1 MFLIINGCEI
11 IRAEMNPIRIGRS
24 MLGEPALADQSI
36 GEPLCTITRD
46 SADRLL
52 LACHDGGSVRVN
64 DAEVKIARPRVI
76 DITDEIEIGKATIH
90 LREAG
95 APGAVAKV
103 FDRKRF
109 ALQAELHTAVLDR
122 LRIST
127 IQHSEQDYRKQIE
140 TEMSKILA
148 EITITPEIEDF
159 LSTQALLELMKD
171 RAHGYGR
178 VSRKASREAIY
189 QQFSSLIQK
198 LEVTIQIEA
207 DETPEQKAE
216 RIEALVPWFIRF
228 RRGMVAPADKRG
240 LALGLLREQL
250 IDLIFGMGPLEDL
263 MADPGISEVMAL
275 PSGGIFV
282 ERQGKIE
289 NSGRRMPSH
298 EVSRRVIE
306 RIVTREGR
314 RVDQSSPIVDVR
326 LSDGSRGNFIV
337 EPVSLK
343 GPVITIRRFSAK
355 RLTMDDLVRSDSLSP
370 AVAAFLRAA
379 VVARKNI
386 LISGG
391 TGSGKTTLLNALAAF
406 VPAEERI
413 LTAEDTAEIQLWQE
427 HVVALQAKNANL
439 EGKGAIPIRELVRAA
454 LRQRPD
460 RIIVGECR
468 GGETLDMLQAMN
480 TGHDGSL
487 TTIHANTPADAMQR
501 LIATASQAEGGT
513 LADRTIKQQIAT
525 ALDIVV
531 QIARMGDGSRRI
543 TSVCEVVEM
552 DDEDGTII
560 VEEIFHQKNNRKCAR
575 QKNFVL
581 LFSGYVPTFTAQLLQ
596 KGGGTLEEMFG

>member
-1 MFLIINGCEI
+1 MFLIINGREI
-11 IRAEMNPIRIGRS
+11 FRTEMNPIHVGFSTQGELTVADPAIGD
-24 MLGEPALADQSI
+24 PV
-36 GEPLCTITRD
+36 CTITRD

-52 LACHDGGSVRVN
+52 LIRQESVPIRVN
-64 DAEVKIARPRVI
+64 DTEVEIAQPRQ
-76 DITDEIEIGKATIH
+76 IEIADELAIGDATIH
-90 LREAG
+90 LREVG
-95 APGAVAKV
+95 ARGAVAKV

-122 LRIST
+122 LRVST
-127 IQHSEQDYRKQIE
+127 IQHSDQDYRKQIE
-140 TEMSKILA
+140 AEMGKILA

-178 VSRKASREAIY
+178 VSRKATREAIY

-198 LEVTIQIEA
+198 LEATIQIEA
-207 DETPEQKAE
+207 DETPEQRTE

-228 RRGMVAPADKRG
+228 RRGLVNPDDKRG
-240 LALGLLREQL
+240 LAIGLLREQL
-250 IDLIFGMGPLEDL
+250 IDLIFGLGPLEDL
-263 MADPGISEVMAL
+263 MADPGISEVMVL

-282 ERQGKIE
+282 ERKGRIE
-289 NSGRRMPSH
+289 NSGRRMPSQ

-314 RVDQSSPIVDVR
+314 RVDQTSPIVDVR

-355 RLTMDDLVRSDSLSP
+355 RLTMDDLIRSESLSP

-406 VPAEERI
+406 VPADERI

-439 EGKGAIPIRELVRAA
+439 EGKGAIPIRELVKAA

-487 TTIHANTPADAMQR
+487 TTIHANRPADAMQR
-501 LIATASQAEGGT
+501 LIVTANQAEDVS
-513 LADRTIKQQIAT
+513 LPDRTIKQQIAT

-531 QIARMGDGSRRI
+531 QIERMGDGSRRV

-552 DDEDGTII
+552 DEEDGTII
-560 VEEIFHQKNNRKCAR
+560 VEEIFHQKNYRKRAR
-575 QKNFVL
+575 QKIFDL
-581 LFSGYVPTFTAQLLQ
+581 HFTGYVPTFTAELLQ
-596 KGGGTLEEMFG
+596 KGGGALEEMFG